1 MLARRRL
8 CPRRAGNGVQTI
20 EYGSKAL
27 APENPGMK
35 AILASVFVLAATGAE
50 AQGLVPF
57 RVSDGAIPA
66 SLTGKPGD
74 PQKGAAVVTNRALG
88 NCLACHKIS
97 ALDKEPF
104 QGEIGPPLDG
114 VAGRWDEGQ
123 LRLIV
128 VNAKEV
134 FDGTVMPAFYRT
146 EGLRRV
152 RPQFEG
158 KPILTAE
165 QVEDVV
171 AFLKTLK
178 E

>member
-1 MLARRRL
+1 
-8 CPRRAGNGVQTI
+8 
-20 EYGSKAL
+20 
-27 APENPGMK
+27 MK
-35 AILASVFVLAATGAE
+35 AILASVVALAATSAV

-57 RVSDGAIPA
+57 RVADGAIPA

-74 PQKGAAVVTNRALG
+74 PQKGAAVVANRSLG

-97 ALDKEPF
+97 ALQEPF

-134 FDGTVMPAFYRT
+134 FDGTVMPAFYRA
-146 EGLRRV
+146 EGLHRV
-152 RPQFEG
+152 RPEFQG
-158 KPILTAE
+158 KPLLTPE